1 MNVSTGD
8 WQGLSSSVAP
18 CFKMYGFIRKR
29 VFQKSIRS
37 LAMNSIFTVLFPPPQ
52 RTFCGGFFNQH
63 NFSGHPLLT
72 GLVSLSIQ
80 EPSGKH
86 PLCYPPQILLQGGV
100 PKPDPQPA
108 TATLVSGPSTDLTP
122 PYQLIPSPQTGGCP
136 PPGQQGQWTRKAT
149 ATASAPRRTQVRGS
163 LQGCAAK
170 TGQR

>member
-1 MNVSTGD
+1 MCQREIGRASALQLHRVLKCMVSSERGYFKKALGV
-8 WQGLSSSVAP
+8 WQWTA
-18 CFKMYGFIRKR
+18 F
-29 VFQKSIRS
+29 S
-37 LAMNSIFTVLFPPPQ
+37 LFFFPPPQ